1 MIAFIVFGSAG
12 AGALAFM
19 LTFLKAMSRELRLG
33 RSSLIDERRIG
44 QHRNKIDPRRE
55 KSLTLVMLERY
66 RNDRAA

>member
-1 MIAFIVFGSAG
+1 MIALILFASAG

-19 LTFLKAMSRELRLG
+19 LSFLKAMRRELRLG
-33 RSSLIDERRIG
+33 RSSRIDQRR
-44 QHRNKIDPRRE
+44 IDPRRNTIDPRRD